1 MYIDMNVAGFGCHSG
16 GISHKAT
23 AEKLVFFITFH
34 GDIRVAL
41 KNIHE

>member
-23 AEKLVFFITFH
+23 AEKLVFFYYFPWRYK
-34 GDIRVAL
+34 GCL
-41 KNIHE
+41 EKYP